1 MPDFE
6 PKNYY
11 GLPAWVCYNGHMTCK
26 LCPKVAPQHR
36 ISDASWLWSCD
47 CGQSCDECD
56 KLKAVG
62 KFAED
67 QRLAREALRKRIE
80 DRMVWECRCGL
91 YVCGACR
98 AGTEND
104 WLRLSITSRAFG
116 SMANV
121 DFCRELTNWY
131 VRFRSLWTF
140 DRIPECTSL
149 TSSYPSLRANQMS
162 ICSELTI
169 WFVRVRLLF
178 TYNRSPER
186 TSFPIGIVL
195 ESPSNIDFGR
205 I

>member
-1 MPDFE
+1 MECNRCLRTFQPPLKAQKEVKPDRDGDTPMGGMPDFE

-104 WLRLSITSRAFG
+104 
-116 SMANV
+116 
-121 DFCRELTNWY
+121 
-131 VRFRSLWTF
+131 
-140 DRIPECTSL
+140 
-149 TSSYPSLRANQMS
+149 
-162 ICSELTI
+162 
-169 WFVRVRLLF
+169 
-178 TYNRSPER
+178 
-186 TSFPIGIVL
+186 
-195 ESPSNIDFGR
+195 
-205 I
+205 